1 MSGGELTG
9 MGGGRDGGEGGELT
23 SLGGGK
29 DGGEGES

>member
-9 MGGGRDGGEGGELT
+9 MGGGRDGGEGEELT

>member
-1 MSGGELTG
+1 MGGGELTG

-23 SLGGGK
+23 SLGGDK